1 MCKSEIFA
9 ETINLVSQETE
20 IPAER
25 ILSPDRTFLT
35 RTVEQVQ
42 ATGCLHPFSPPC
54 RTEESTPAI

>member
-25 ILSPDRTFLT
+25 ILPPDKDAEFVEPGVIPV
-35 RTVEQVQ
+35 TVKCNFGEWH
-42 ATGCLHPFSPPC
+42 LRLPYNN
-54 RTEESTPAI
+54 